1 MTERGLRPTA
11 PSTTAAPTLV
21 LGCGALA
28 RELLEL
34 VARNGL
40 AGAVDVRC
48 LPAQLHN
55 RPHEIAPTV
64 DAKLAQ
70 LAPDYDRV
78 FVAYADC
85 GTSGAL
91 DAVLGKYGAERLPG
105 AHCYATYTGL
115 AEFVALAAE
124 EPGTFYLTDFLA
136 RSFDALVV
144 RGLGLDRHPE
154 LLPVYFAGYR
164 RVVYL
169 SQHDDPELL
178 EMARRAAARL
188 GLAFEHR
195 PTGYG
200 ELGSAMARL
209 AGGLAVTGGRH
220 HDADEANGAG
230 RAKDADG
237 WSDAA
242 EAGEATRLVAG
253 DAVETAQ
260 IDAAEAA
267 A

>member
-1 MTERGLRPTA
+1 MSERGRPRPTA
-11 PSTTAAPTLV
+11 ARAARPSTLV

-34 VARNGL
+34 AARNGL
-40 AGAVDVRC
+40 AGAIDVRC
-48 LPAQLHN
+48 LPASLHN
-55 RPHEIAPTV
+55 RPEEIGPAL
-64 DAKLAQ
+64 DASLGRLADQ
-70 LAPDYDRV
+70 YDHV

-85 GTSGAL
+85 GSGGVVDRVV
-91 DAVLGKYGAERLPG
+91 DAYGAERLPG
-105 AHCYATYTGL
+105 AHCYAFYAGL
-115 AEFVALAAE
+115 AAFDDLAAE

-144 RGLGLDRHPE
+144 RGLGLDRHPH
-154 LLPVYFAGYR
+154 LLPVYFGAYR

-178 EMARRAAARL
+178 AMARRAAQRL

-209 AGGLAVTGGRH
+209 AAKLAVDGIAGS
-220 HDADEANGAG
+220 ADDGTAVANDSGAG
-230 RAKDADG
+230 TAGSAVDG
-237 WSDAA
+237 
-242 EAGEATRLVAG
+242 TAG
-253 DAVETAQ
+253 DSTAE
-260 IDAAEAA
+260 DAPNPEADSKQEAA
-267 A
+267 

>member
-1 MTERGLRPTA
+1 MTGRGRRRSAAGATA
-11 PSTTAAPTLV
+11 RASTLV

-34 VARNGL
+34 VDRNGL
-40 AGAVDVRC
+40 AGAVEVRC
-48 LPAQLHN
+48 LPAPLHN
-55 RPHEIAPTV
+55 RPEGIAPAV
-64 DAKLAQ
+64 DAALREQAGQ
-70 LAPDYDRV
+70 YERV

-85 GTSGAL
+85 GTGGAL
-91 DAVLGKYGAERLPG
+91 DAVLERHGVDRLPG
-105 AHCYATYTGL
+105 AHCYAFYAGL
-115 AEFVALAAE
+115 AAFDALAAE

-136 RSFDALVV
+136 RSFDALVI

-178 EMARRAAARL
+178 AMARRAAERL

-200 ELGSAMARL
+200 LLGTAI
-209 AGGLAVTGGRH
+209 AGLGATGRIAPPAPAAPGA
-220 HDADEANGAG
+220 DA
-230 RAKDADG
+230 
-237 WSDAA
+237 
-242 EAGEATRLVAG
+242 T
-253 DAVETAQ
+253 TT
-260 IDAAEAA
+260 IDAEVAA
-267 A
+267 

>member
-1 MTERGLRPTA
+1 MTERGRRPTA
-11 PSTTAAPTLV
+11 PSTPLAPTLV

-34 VARNGL
+34 VERNGL

-48 LPAQLHN
+48 LPARLHN
-55 RPHEIAPTV
+55 RPAEIAPAV
-64 DAKLAQ
+64 DAKLAE
-70 LAPDYDRV
+70 LAPRYDRV
-78 FVAYADC
+78 LVAYADC

-91 DAVLGKYGAERLPG
+91 DEVLARYDAERLPG
-105 AHCYATYTGL
+105 AHCYATYAGL
-115 AEFVALAAE
+115 TQFVALAAE

-154 LLPVYFAGYR
+154 LLPVYFAGYQ

-169 SQHDDPELL
+169 SQHEDPEVL

-209 AGGLAVTGGRH
+209 SGGLTATGGAARVT
-220 HDADEANGAG
+220 ADEAEAE
-230 RAKDADG
+230 
-237 WSDAA
+237 DAA
-242 EAGEATRLVAG
+242 AAEDEEPTGADTRVETDVAG
-253 DAVETAQ
+253 
-260 IDAAEAA
+260 AA